1 MESSSSSPDEE
12 FESTGSSSGG
22 SLPAEADVEERK
34 EVFAT
39 VLVITREM
47 SEDDN
52 FLKLARASA
61 TAAAR

>member
-12 FESTGSSSGG
+12 FKSTTSSSGG
-22 SLPAEADVEERK
+22 SLPAEADMERK

-47 SEDDN
+47 SDDDN